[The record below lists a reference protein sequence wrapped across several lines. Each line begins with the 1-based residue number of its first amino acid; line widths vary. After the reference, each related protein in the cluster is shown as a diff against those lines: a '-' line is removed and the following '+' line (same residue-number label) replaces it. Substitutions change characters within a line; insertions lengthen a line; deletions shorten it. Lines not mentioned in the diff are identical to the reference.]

1 MVMPEPSDGGELLGS
16 PFEQLVESLRIELT
30 QAERDQRETA
40 RLVQQSRGEVEKATQ
55 RNATIAAH
63 LRQIQGNLEAVPRA
77 DIKRAYE
84 AAQEAQQRLFTMRGQ
99 VEKLQSD
106 QANQERW
113 TAHLRATLEKLE
125 ACRDE
130 MGHSTVLDLPE
141 EGKPMIVRI
150 VEAQEAERHKLS
162 RQIHDGPAQALSNFI
177 LQTEIASKLFE
188 RDPERA
194 KAELANLKAS
204 AKSTFDGLREFIFD
218 LRPMMLD
225 DLGLL
230 PTVRRYVDGFRE
242 KSGLQTTLSI
252 AGADRRLESVREVM
266 IFRGLQELLGN
277 VRNHAQASQVHVT
290 VDVDDKRV
298 RAVVEDNGRGFDPA
312 AALGGRQKTIGLA
325 ALKERLDLI
334 GGQLQ
339 VDSQPGQGARVTIDV
354 PVGGPVALL

>member
-1 MVMPEPSDGGELLGS
+1 MVLADPSDVGEAEAS
-16 PFEQLVESLRIELT
+16 PLETLIEDLRAELS
-30 QAERDQRETA
+30 QAERDQREA
-40 RLVQQSRGEVEKATQ
+40 SRMVQQSRMEVEKATQ

-106 QANQERW
+106 QANLERW
-113 TAHLRATLEKLE
+113 TDHLRKTLEKLE
-125 ACRDE
+125 VSQIGARGKAAE
-130 MGHSTVLDLPE
+130 TSE
-141 EGKPMIVRI
+141 NGKPMIVRI
-150 VEAQEAERHKLS
+150 VEAQEAERQRLS

-177 LQTEIASKLFE
+177 LQTEIATKLFE

-194 KAELANLKAS
+194 KAELANLKMS
-204 AKSTFDGLREFIFD
+204 AKNTFDGIRDFIFD

-225 DLGLL
+225 DLGLV

-242 KSGLQTTLSI
+242 KSGLQTTLTI
-252 AGADRRLESVREVM
+252 TGAERRLESVREVM
-266 IFRGLQELLGN
+266 VFRGMQEILGN
-277 VRNHAQASQVHVT
+277 VRAHSQATQVRVAL
-290 VDVDDKRV
+290 DVDDKRV
-298 RAVVEDNGRGFDPA
+298 RMAIEDNGKGFDPA
-312 AALGGRQKTIGLA
+312 TALNSQQKTIGLA
-325 ALKERLDLI
+325 TLRETIELL

-339 VDSQPGQGARVTIDV
+339 IDSQPGQGARVTIEV